1 MMGLIW
7 LASTKED
14 AGDHEDNLQRHIPDL
29 RNSRLDAKFYREVAR
44 LDLEQIGSEGGYV
57 YWKMDENGL
66 QLAIHGAKE
75 FAEYTYPV
83 HLDSNVTHLYFKV
96 DSQEDFLEHLAS
108 LGVEPYSTDDVV
120 VTVVDPDGRKVMFGT
135 A

>member
-1 MMGLIW
+1 MSRTLETMKTIFRGVFLT
-7 LASTKED
+7 SE
-14 AGDHEDNLQRHIPDL
+14 IPAL
-29 RNSRLDAKFYREVAR
+29 TARFYREVAG

-57 YWKMDENGL
+57 YWKTDENGV

-75 FAEYTYPV
+75 FAEYTYPAR
-83 HLDSNVTHLYFKV
+83 LESNVTHLYFRV
-96 DSQEDFLEHLAS
+96 GSQEEFLEHLAS
-108 LGVEPYSTDDVV
+108 LGVEPYSTDGVV